1 MLHKKFQIDGH
12 IRYVKSSEQAVWS
25 WIYPIPQGIYQL
37 FVKGQKSQL
46 TQEKIDQLIELG
58 MERALLV
65 VASKPHAHKKTWNER
80 FEDLKEYS

>member
-37 FVKGQKSQL
+37 FVKGQKSHL
-46 TQEKIDQLIELG
+46 IQEKIDQLNELG
-58 MERALLV
+58 MERAFLV
-65 VASKPHAHKKTWNER
+65 VASKPHAHKTWNER